1 MGIIKWTLEIRKVKT
16 SQEEKSDILSKIG
29 PENVLNLLL
38 TMS

>member
-16 SQEEKSDILSKIG
+16 SHESKSDILSKIG

-38 TMS
+38 TMA